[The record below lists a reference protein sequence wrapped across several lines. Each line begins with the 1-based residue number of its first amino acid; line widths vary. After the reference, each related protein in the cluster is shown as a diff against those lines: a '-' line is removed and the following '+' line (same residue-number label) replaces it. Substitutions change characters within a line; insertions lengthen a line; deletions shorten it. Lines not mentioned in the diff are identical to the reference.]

1 MHQGRIQEVIC
12 RLGFAVFAAAI
23 WLAVAAAGSAAAE
36 PLTLKRVLLSSGG
49 VGYFEYEARV
59 SGEETVFL
67 TVPLEQVDDVLKS
80 LVITDDKGGGGSLSL
95 PGREPLAQVFRDY
108 PFGPEALNSPA
119 VLINALQGA
128 EIAVAGA
135 RAIRGRVLKVVPETT
150 QLGEGRGTITRHRVS
165 VVTAGGLTQFILEE
179 AESLRFTE
187 PELQG
192 QVADAL
198 ESLARHR
205 RRNSRELEIL
215 ALGEGPRTLTVGY
228 VVAVPLWK
236 ASYRVTLADPS
247 GQDPAHLQGW
257 ALIDNMSGQD
267 WNDVELTLLSGNP
280 VTFRQALYTAYFVNR
295 PDVPVEVLGRVLPK
309 LDRGS
314 VGGVQVASKRRAQMR
329 LEKESGGGLRAPA
342 EAADVMAAAPSAMME
357 LQAGAAQTMP
367 AAPGAGDANRF
378 ILAAATEEAA
388 TQVTF
393 RLPRSVTV
401 ANGHSLMVPI
411 VDRDVPAE
419 RLALYQPGTHALH
432 PLAALQL
439 VNDGDSGLPPG
450 VLTLYEPMASG
461 AVSFVGD
468 ARLSA
473 LPAGDE
479 RLVSYALDQK
489 MRADRE
495 VSTRQRVAK
504 GKISRGVL
512 EVTFLDEQTT
522 TYRFKAPARE
532 ARTLVIEHPR
542 QAGWR
547 LKAAQIETAEVT
559 DASYRVR
566 QQLAPGEEVV
576 IELTLERP
584 RLQRL
589 QLINVTTAQ
598 LAAFAR
604 YRELDPSVHRAFE
617 RIAELRRVIEGHE
630 RQLQQLG
637 QTRDRIFQ
645 EQKRIRDNLG
655 RVPHNSDLQRR
666 YLTKLDGQESELE
679 QILEALGAA
688 EADHGRAQDALAD
701 YIADLEL

>member
-1 MHQGRIQEVIC
+1 MHQGRIQDVIGK
-12 RLGFAVFAAAI
+12 LGFAVFAALA
-23 WLAVAAAGSAAAE
+23 WLAFPAAGPAAAE

-49 VGYFEYEARV
+49 VGYFEYEAKV
-59 SGEETVFL
+59 IGQETVFL

-80 LVITDDKGGGGSLSL
+80 LVITDDRGGGGSLSL

-108 PFGPEALNSPA
+108 PFGPEALDSPA
-119 VLINALQGA
+119 DLINALQGA

-135 RAIRGRVLKVVPETT
+135 RAIRGRVLKVVPETA

-165 VVTAGGLTQFILEE
+165 VVTSEGLTQFILEE

-187 PELQG
+187 PGLQD
-192 QVADAL
+192 QVVDAL

-247 GQDPAHLQGW
+247 RQDTAHLQGW

-280 VTFRQALYTAYFVNR
+280 VTFRQALYTAYFVDR
-295 PDVPVEVLGRVLPK
+295 PNVPVEVLGRVLPK
-309 LDRGS
+309 LDRGT
-314 VGGVQVASKRRAQMR
+314 VGGVEVASKRRAQRR
-329 LEKESGGGLRAPA
+329 LELEGGGADLRAPA
-342 EAADVMAAAPSAMME
+342 DAMAAPSAVME
-357 LQAGAAQTMP
+357 LQAGSEMAKTL
-367 AAPGAGDANRF
+367 PGAPSVGDANRF

-419 RLALYQPGTHALH
+419 RVALYQPGTHALH
-432 PLAALQL
+432 PLAALRI

-461 AVSFVGD
+461 ARSFVGD

-479 RLVSYALDQK
+479 RLISYALDQK

-495 VSTRQRVAK
+495 VVSRQRVAK

-512 EVTFLDEQTT
+512 EITFLDEQTT

-542 QAGWR
+542 RAGWR

-559 DASYRVR
+559 DTSYRVR
-566 QQLAPGEEVV
+566 QRLEPGEEVV

-584 RLQRL
+584 RVQRL

-598 LAAFAR
+598 LVAYAR
-604 YRELDPSVHRAFE
+604 YRELDPSLHRAFE
-617 RIAELRRVIEGHE
+617 RIAELRQVIEGHE

-666 YLTKLDGQESELE
+666 YLTKLDRQESELE
-679 QILEALGAA
+679 RILEALGAT